1 MPVSLFSSPVFSD
14 LYSDAD
20 LVLRLDE
27 DADLLHMI
35 RFEQALAKVQGA
47 LGIIPEGAAA
57 TIVSALETS
66 EIEPNALSNGTR
78 SAGIPVP
85 ALVASLRKIA
95 GDDAGSWLHWGA
107 TSQDVMDTALVLQ
120 AKSCLDVLEE
130 RLGKLIDTLETE
142 SVRHANQLLAGRTR
156 SQIST
161 PVTFGY
167 RIAQWAHGPIDAE
180 ADLPDLR
187 KKVLKIQ
194 FGGASGINGAVV
206 PDGPRIAEALA
217 RELKLHFSSSWHTN
231 RSNILALSAWLQALT
246 AGLAKMAGDLL
257 LLGRSDIAEVSSG
270 TGGGSSTM
278 PQKANPVQAEAILT
292 LNTIVQ
298 TSAGGISAA
307 ASPAEERDGARWPLE
322 WAFLPQMLIAT
333 GAALRHAQALADSM
347 SANPERISAGFK
359 NHPEIMAEA
368 ASFALAKNGVPRAEA
383 KDIVAKAASQADFKS
398 TLKELAPNGIDWD
411 AVLDPA
417 TVIPACKEMT
427 AEIFA
432 RRSR

>member
-1 MPVSLFSSPVFSD
+1 MPISLFSSPVFSD

-20 LVLRLDE
+20 LFLRLDE

-47 LGIIPEGAAA
+47 LGIIPDEAAEI
-57 TIVSALETS
+57 IVSALETC
-66 EIEPNALSNGTR
+66 EIEPIALCEGTR

-95 GDDAGSWLHWGA
+95 GDDPGSWLHWGA

-130 RLGKLIDTLETE
+130 RLGRLIDTLETE

-187 KKVLKIQ
+187 KKVLKVQ
-194 FGGASGINGAVV
+194 FGGASGVNSAVV

-217 RELKLHFSSSWHTN
+217 KELKLHFSPSWHTN
-231 RSNILALSAWLQALT
+231 RSNILTLSAWLQALT

-257 LLGRSDIAEVSSG
+257 LLGRSDISEVSSG

-278 PQKANPVQAEAILT
+278 PQKANPVLAEAILT

-298 TSAGGISAA
+298 TSAGGIAAA

-347 SANPERISAGFK
+347 SPNPDQISACF
-359 NHPEIMAEA
+359 NDHPEIMAEA

-398 TLKELAPNGIDWD
+398 TLKELAPNEIDWD
-411 AVLDPA
+411 TVLDPA

>member
-47 LGIIPEGAAA
+47 LGIIPDEDAEI
-57 TIVSALETS
+57 IVSALETC
-66 EIEPNALSNGTR
+66 EIEPIALCEGTR

-107 TSQDVMDTALVLQ
+107 TSQDVMDTALALQ

-167 RIAQWAHGPIDAE
+167 RIAQWAHGPIDTE

-187 KKVLKIQ
+187 KKVLKVQ
-194 FGGASGINGAVV
+194 FGGASGVNGAVV

-217 RELKLHFSSSWHTN
+217 KELKLHFSPSWHTN
-231 RSNILALSAWLQALT
+231 RSNILTLSAWLQALT

-298 TSAGGISAA
+298 TSAGGIAAA

-347 SANPERISAGFK
+347 SPNQDRISSGLK
-359 NHPEIMAEA
+359 KHPEIMAEA

-411 AVLDPA
+411 TVLDPA